1 MDPRLAASVDRAE
14 ITDVV
19 HRYCRGI
26 DRRDFDIVRACF
38 HPDATDRHGAEP
50 RSLDDFVAWVDRLT
64 ARYRMTQHLIASVVV
79 DLAGDVA
86 AVESNGVA
94 VHRSDDPSP
103 HLNLVTGFRYLDRFE
118 RRDGHG
124 QSPNARVSH
133 PGHFRLP
140 PINGGTRRP
149 TMSPAAETVTTRCM
163 PSSGAWAPTSGWGD
177 HG

>member
-1 MDPRLAASVDRAE
+1 
-14 ITDVV
+14 VV

-26 DRRDFDIVRACF
+26 DRRDFGIVRACF

-64 ARYRMTQHLIASVVV
+64 ARYRMTQHLIAGVVV

-86 AVESNGVA
+86 AAESNGVA

-118 RRDGHG
+118 RRDGMWAITKRTG
-124 QSPNARVSH
+124 VASWS
-133 PGHFRLP
+133 LP
-140 PINGGTRRP
+140 ITADRWWDAPADHVAGRRDHHDP
-149 TMSPAAETVTTRCM
+149 LYALLGSL
-163 PSSGAWAPTSGWGD
+163 GAD
-177 HG
+177 L

>member
-103 HLNLVTGFRYLDRFE
+103 HLNLVTGFRYLDRFASWSLPITADQWWDAPADHVAG
-118 RRDGHG
+118 RRDRDDPLYALLG
-124 QSPNARVSH
+124 S
-133 PGHFRLP
+133 L
-140 PINGGTRRP
+140 
-149 TMSPAAETVTTRCM
+149 
-163 PSSGAWAPTSGWGD
+163 GAD
-177 HG
+177 L